1 MVLWT
6 YHLHSMPLHD
16 FVCSIGAVPHR
27 GEGGAA
33 GTKGGAFPE
42 RSEVGLFS
50 FGRQAGFMVF

>member
-1 MVLWT
+1 MTRWA
-6 YHLHSMPLHD
+6 YHWYSIPLHAI
-16 FVCSIGAVPHR
+16 VCSIGAVPHR

-50 FGRQAGFMVF
+50 FGREAGFMVF

>member
-1 MVLWT
+1 MGLSLV
-6 YHLHSMPLHD
+6 
-16 FVCSIGAVPHR
+16 FNAIVCSIGAVPHR

-50 FGRQAGFMVF
+50 LGRQAGCMVF